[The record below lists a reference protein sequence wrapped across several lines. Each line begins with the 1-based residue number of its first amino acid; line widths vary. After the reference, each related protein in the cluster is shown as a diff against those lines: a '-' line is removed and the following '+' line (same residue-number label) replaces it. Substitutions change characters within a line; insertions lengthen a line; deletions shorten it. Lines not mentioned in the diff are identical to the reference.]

1 MALHRDDLD
10 EWANDPVVRA
20 LHADGTAQELAGLDP
35 VLAEFRAAVPSLRP
49 TRRLAHRL
57 GTGATTVIV
66 AVGLTG
72 GVAAAAYTRTL
83 PGPLQS
89 AMHSLLG
96 PLGVP
101 AADPRVPRLHP
112 LADSRATTSRHAA
125 HPAPSLVT

>member
-1 MALHRDDLD
+1 MRHHRDELS
-10 EWANDPVVRA
+10 EWVDDPLVQA
-20 LHADGTAQELAGLDP
+20 LQAPGTADELLGVEDM
-35 VLAEFRAAVPSLRP
+35 VAEFRAAVPRRSR
-49 TRRLAHRL
+49 RRLVHRV

-66 AVGLTG
+66 AIGLTG

-83 PGPLQS
+83 PAPLQS

-96 PLGVP
+96 PVGVP